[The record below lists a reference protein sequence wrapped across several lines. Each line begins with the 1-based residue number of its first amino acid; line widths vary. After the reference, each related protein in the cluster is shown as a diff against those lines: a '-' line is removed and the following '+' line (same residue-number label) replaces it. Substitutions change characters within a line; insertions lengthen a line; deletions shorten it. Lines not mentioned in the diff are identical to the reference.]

1 MANLQSIDIGA
12 LKSTFGSVTF
22 KVTPEV
28 LNSKA
33 NEVSSLIKKVRME
46 FEHLNT
52 SINRTK
58 AYWIGEAGDAH
69 RKVYEDQKPGIDEIL
84 RRLEEHP
91 RDLVSIAQ
99 TYTDT
104 ELEIKEYISSLPS
117 DLIE

>member
-1 MANLQSIDIGA
+1 MAILQPRDIDA
-12 LKSTFGSVTF
+12 LKSLFGSVTF

-28 LNSKA
+28 LNAKA

-46 FEHLNT
+46 FDNLNT

-58 AYWIGEAGDAH
+58 TYWIGEAGDAH
-69 RKVYEDQKPGIDEIL
+69 RKAYEDQKTNIDEII

-91 RDLVSIAQ
+91 RDLVSIAR
-99 TYTDT
+99 TYTDA
-104 ELEIKEYISSLPS
+104 ELEIEEYISSLPS

>member
-1 MANLQSIDIGA
+1 MANLQPRDIGA
-12 LKSTFGSVTF
+12 LKSLFGSVTF

-46 FEHLNT
+46 FDNLNT

-58 AYWIGEAGDAH
+58 VYWIGEAGDAH
-69 RKVYEDQKPGIDEIL
+69 RKAYEDQKSNIDEII

-104 ELEIKEYISSLPS
+104 ELKIEEYISSLPS